1 MMATMLDFAITLLV
15 LLFFI
20 SIGTYLELKE
30 EQTMER
36 REDDEL
42 AELRRLYGGG
52 PVAESD
58 ARDITEL
65 EKLYATE

>member
-1 MMATMLDFAITLLV
+1 MFIFFDLAITLASI
-15 LLFFI
+15 LFFL
-20 SIGTYLELKE
+20 TLFAYLEIKE

-42 AELRRLYGGG
+42 AELWRLFGEG
-52 PVAESD
+52 PVAEGD

-65 EKLYATE
+65 ERMYATK